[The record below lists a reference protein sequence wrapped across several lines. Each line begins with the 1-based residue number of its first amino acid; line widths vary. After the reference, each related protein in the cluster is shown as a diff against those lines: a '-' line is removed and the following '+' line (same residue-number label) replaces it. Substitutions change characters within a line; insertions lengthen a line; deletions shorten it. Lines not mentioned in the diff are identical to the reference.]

1 MGKVTTMEERT
12 SKSEAYFEVTDECCN
27 QWDHRQHCEARR
39 ILDRVADR
47 WSLPVI
53 ERVAERTM
61 RFSELHRDLPGISH
75 RMLTST
81 LRQLERDGIVTRT
94 VFPVVPPR
102 VDYEITPLGRTLYE
116 TLLKLAEWSDRNEPA
131 IAESRKRFDA
141 KER

>member
-1 MGKVTTMEERT
+1 MEERI
-12 SKSEAYFEVTDECCN
+12 FESDTYVKVTEDCD

-47 WSLPVI
+47 WSLPVMQRI
-53 ERVAERTM
+53 AARKM

-81 LRQLERDGIVTRT
+81 LRQLERDGIVDRT
-94 VFPVVPPR
+94 VFAIVPPR
-102 VDYEITPLGRTLYE
+102 VEYALTTLGETLYD
-116 TLLKLAEWSDRNEPA
+116 TLLKLADWSENNAAA

-141 KER
+141 RGS

>member
-1 MGKVTTMEERT
+1 MEERI
-12 SKSEAYFEVTDECCN
+12 SKSDTYAKVTEECGY

-47 WSLPVI
+47 WSLPVMQRI
-53 ERVAERTM
+53 AARKM

-81 LRQLERDGIVTRT
+81 LRQLERDGIVERT

-102 VDYEITPLGRTLYE
+102 VDYALTPLGETLYD
-116 TLLKLAEWSDRNEPA
+116 TLLKLADWSENNATA

-141 KER
+141 QAADGAEP